1 MPKKPSV
8 KKGAAAQFQNWKA
21 VQAAVDGKGA
31 LNFMSVMKAMGNG
44 YFQLCTADGKL
55 FQGTPRGLFG
65 KGAMRIDV
73 GQIAIAE
80 GALLTSAGSKARVLE
95 IVGVIRERHEA
106 EDYVRKGK
114 LPAKVLELAISAGTM
129 AGAED
134 EKKRAAKAVDE
145 AVEFAGSDEEG
156 EEGEEDEAADGEPAK
171 GGLKQSRAKA
181 ATMRAISSRAAL
193 LMKGGGGGMRV
204 ELGEEMDARALAEGD
219 LYWEPPKVRKA
230 KPKALLP
237 AYVEP
242 VEATPAEDAAGM
254 GFSLYSAGGCRVASE
269 EVAESV
275 RIAEE
280 QKLSANVAALRA
292 KLAAAPVRENW
303 DDEVDIDDL

>member
-80 GALLTSAGSKARVLE
+80 GALLTSAGAKARVLE
-95 IVGVIRERHEA
+95 IVGVIKERHEA
-106 EDYVRKGK
+106 EDYVRSGK

-129 AGAED
+129 AGAEE

-145 AVEFAGSDEEG
+145 AVEFAGSDEE
-156 EEGEEDEAADGEPAK
+156 EEEDNEAADGEPAK
-171 GGLKQSRAKA
+171 GGMKQSRAKA
-181 ATMRAISSRAAL
+181 ATARAISSRAAL

-204 ELGEEMDARALAEGD
+204 QLGEEMDARAQAEGD
-219 LYWEPPKVRKA
+219 MYWQAPVLRKA

-242 VEATPAEDAAGM
+242 VAPKPQEDAEGM
-254 GFSLYSAGGCRVASE
+254 GFSLYSAAASE
-269 EVAESV
+269 EVAASS
-275 RIAEE
+275 RAAEGE
-280 QKLSANVAALRA
+280 KMVQRAKALRA
-292 KLAAAPVRENW
+292 KLDAAPVLESW
-303 DDEVDIDDL
+303 EDAESEVDMDDL